1 MTILKQPFD
10 LIIKLQHNTR
20 DFEHYWQWTTNKQMY
35 VGESKETVKSHF
47 DKIIP
52 WTFFPSKTMFQY
64 IGKEDQLAS
73 LPIEQFGFFCG
84 RNWKARHSMKDKL
97 EKEGLKYFSNNEGQ
111 RITDEE
117 FMHYMLS
124 SQYGIV
130 LPGRSTGVT
139 DSKNRREIDYM
150 MMRKPLMI
158 SYKPYYYDP
167 LIPGKHYIF
176 VDEKTNFKDIPK
188 LYNINEMVQNAY
200 EWYQN
205 NATPSGIAKSFL
217 KIMSDKKFMV

>member
-1 MTILKQPFD
+1 M
-10 LIIKLQHNTR
+10 LIKNNIEVICSDQV
-20 DFEHYWQWTTNKQMY
+20 W
-35 VGESKETVKSHF
+35 
-47 DKIIP
+47 DK
-52 WTFFPSKTMFQY
+52 K
-64 IGKEDQLAS
+64 
-73 LPIEQFGFFCG
+73 
-84 RNWKARHSMKDKL
+84 
-97 EKEGLKYFSNNEGQ
+97 
-111 RITDEE
+111 ITDEE
-117 FMHYMLS
+117 YLQKMLTS
-124 SQYGIV
+124 KVGIV
-130 LPGRSTGVT
+130 LNGRASILT
-139 DSKNRREIDYM
+139 DAKNRREIDYM